1 MNEEVN
7 KIKYFSCMDKIICI
21 SENTKKDLIEHY
33 RLSLEL
39 IDVVHSGV
47 SFDKSYI
54 NNESTMHETESVVY
68 DEQMFSDLIIKGRNN
83 IKNFS
88 WEKCAEQTLKVH
100 NSIL

>member
-1 MNEEVN
+1 
-7 KIKYFSCMDKIICI
+7 
-21 SENTKKDLIEHY
+21 
-33 RLSLEL
+33 
-39 IDVVHSGV
+39 
-47 SFDKSYI
+47 
-54 NNESTMHETESVVY
+54 MHEIESVVY